1 MFSIARGARSSKAE
15 DARPAAEAET
25 IRREGIEAVARLTAE
40 QPARLIEMPERYVVE
55 RHPKLE
61 WIRREDE
68 EARAELPRSR
78 R

>member
-40 QPARLIEMPERYVVE
+40 QPARLIEMQEANG
-55 RHPKLE
+55 
-61 WIRREDE
+61 
-68 EARAELPRSR
+68 ARAKVPLVRKAR
-78 R
+78 RG